1 VLAGTLGIGRDA
13 DVAVLVLSFPDLLTT
28 VLVGGAISAVVIPD
42 FKAAQAAGGSRRL
55 FVSLSILVGAATS
68 LVALAA
74 AVAAPLFV
82 RALGPGLPE
91 GTAALA
97 VPLFALAAVVFPLTA
112 LASVTTGYLQANGR
126 FGIPAAGTLIFN
138 LTLVAAVAL
147 FVRPDALVWIA
158 AGAIVG
164 AALRWLSQLVA
175 ALRLADPSGPL
186 PRRARDLAGLAR
198 RYPAAL
204 GATSAIV
211 LVPFAARTIAS
222 FGATGDVASLSYAL
236 RIVDFPLGS
245 FITVGSVAALPHLAE
260 LVVAHRRGEASA
272 LLADLLRVT
281 AALTVPVTVALVVV
295 AAPIAALLYGRG
307 AAGPAAVEQIG
318 GLAAVALLSLP
329 AQGANAAFTAVY
341 VADRRLGRAFVINA
355 LGLVAFA
362 VVALVAADR
371 FGVRGIAAAYVALH
385 WTLALVYDLDL
396 RRARGLALASDAL
409 PGIVTAALVG
419 AAVVL
424 PFVLVLTMV
433 ALSPPLAVAVAAA
446 GSIAGI
452 AGALR
457 VAYGR
462 TPLRSWMF

>member
-1 VLAGTLGIGRDA
+1 M
-13 DVAVLVLSFPDLLTT
+13 
-28 VLVGGAISAVVIPD
+28 
-42 FKAAQAAGGSRRL
+42 
-55 FVSLSILVGAATS
+55 
-68 LVALAA
+68 
-74 AVAAPLFV
+74 
-82 RALGPGLPE
+82 
-91 GTAALA
+91 
-97 VPLFALAAVVFPLTA
+97 
-112 LASVTTGYLQANGR
+112 
-126 FGIPAAGTLIFN
+126 
-138 LTLVAAVAL
+138 
-147 FVRPDALVWIA
+147 
-158 AGAIVG
+158 
-164 AALRWLSQLVA
+164 
-175 ALRLADPSGPL
+175 
-186 PRRARDLAGLAR
+186 
-198 RYPAAL
+198 
-204 GATSAIV
+204 
-211 LVPFAARTIAS
+211 
-222 FGATGDVASLSYAL
+222 
-236 RIVDFPLGS
+236 
-245 FITVGSVAALPHLAE
+245 
-260 LVVAHRRGEASA
+260 
-272 LLADLLRVT
+272 T

-457 VAYGR
+457 VAYGP